1 MRNMNNHY
9 ILLADCK
16 DEIGI
21 TSLIST
27 TIKNTNS
34 NIFHLDHYT
43 DVQENENHLYLRIVF
58 DQNDEVKGLLEKE
71 LNSRNIHFKIYD
83 ANTKVKTAL
92 LVSKEDH
99 ALSEIMLRANRQEFP
114 IEISCV
120 ISNHENNRKFVE
132 DMGIPFHHVEVT
144 KDTKRQ
150 SEEEITEICEGYGV
164 DLLVLAKYMQIL
176 SPEFVDRHHLK
187 IINIHHSFLPSFIG
201 ANPYKQAYTRG
212 VKLIG
217 ATSHYVTEDL
227 DAGPII
233 EQDVVRV
240 NHRYTAQDMKNTG
253 RHVESEVLARAVRWH
268 CEHKVIVNGNKTIV
282 FS

>member
-1 MRNMNNHY
+1 MNNHY

-144 KDTKRQ
+144 KETKRQ
-150 SEEEITEICEGYGV
+150 SEEKITEICEGYGV

-253 RHVESEVLARAVRWH
+253 RHVESEVLARAVQWH

>member
-1 MRNMNNHY
+1 MRLCY
-9 ILLADCK
+9 EQTD
-16 DEIGI
+16 
-21 TSLIST
+21 
-27 TIKNTNS
+27 KNFLS
-34 NIFHLDHYT
+34 
-43 DVQENENHLYLRIVF
+43 
-58 DQNDEVKGLLEKE
+58 K
-71 LNSRNIHFKIYD
+71 
-83 ANTKVKTAL
+83 
-92 LVSKEDH
+92 LV
-99 ALSEIMLRANRQEFP
+99 
-114 IEISCV
+114 CV

-150 SEEEITEICEGYGV
+150 SEEKITEICEGYGV

-253 RHVESEVLARAVRWH
+253 RHVESEVLARAVQWH

>member
-1 MRNMNNHY
+1 MNNHY

-150 SEEEITEICEGYGV
+150 SEEKITEICEGYGV

-176 SPEFVDRHHLK
+176 SPEFVDRRHLK

-253 RHVESEVLARAVRWH
+253 RHVESEVLARAVQWH

>member
-150 SEEEITEICEGYGV
+150 SEEKITEICEGYGV

-187 IINIHHSFLPSFIG
+187 IINIHHSFLLSFIG

-253 RHVESEVLARAVRWH
+253 RHVESEVLARAVQWH

>member
-150 SEEEITEICEGYGV
+150 SEEKITEICEGYGV

-253 RHVESEVLARAVRWH
+253 RHVESEVLARAVQWH
-268 CEHKVIVNGNKTIV
+268 CEHKVINGNKTIV

>member
-1 MRNMNNHY
+1 MNNHY

-150 SEEEITEICEGYGV
+150 SEEKITEICEGYGV

>member
-1 MRNMNNHY
+1 MNNHY

-150 SEEEITEICEGYGV
+150 SEEKITEICEGYGV

-253 RHVESEVLARAVRWH
+253 RHVESEVLARAVQWH

>member
-1 MRNMNNHY
+1 MNNHY

-120 ISNHENNRKFVE
+120 ISNHDNNRKFVE

-150 SEEEITEICEGYGV
+150 SEEKITEICEGYGV

-253 RHVESEVLARAVRWH
+253 RHVESEVLARAVQWH

>member
-1 MRNMNNHY
+1 MNNHY

-187 IINIHHSFLPSFIG
+187 VINIHHSFLPSFIG

>member
-144 KDTKRQ
+144 KETKRQ
-150 SEEEITEICEGYGV
+150 SEEKITEICEGYGV

-253 RHVESEVLARAVRWH
+253 RHVESEVLARAVQWH

>member
-1 MRNMNNHY
+1 MNNHY

-21 TSLIST
+21 TSLIPT

-150 SEEEITEICEGYGV
+150 SEEKITEICEGYGV

-253 RHVESEVLARAVRWH
+253 RHVESEVLARAVQWH

>member
-1 MRNMNNHY
+1 MNDHY

-144 KDTKRQ
+144 KETKRQ
-150 SEEEITEICEGYGV
+150 SEEKITEICEGYGV

-253 RHVESEVLARAVRWH
+253 RHVESEVLARAVQWH

>member
-1 MRNMNNHY
+1 MSNHY

-16 DEIGI
+16 DEVGV
-21 TSLIST
+21 TSFIST
-27 TIKNTNS
+27 IIKETNS

-43 DVQENENHLYLRIVF
+43 DIQDNKNHLYLRIEF
-58 DQNDEVKGLLEKE
+58 DKNEKVKIQLEHALKEKNINFEIFDADE
-71 LNSRNIHFKIYD
+71 
-83 ANTKVKTAL
+83 KVKTAL

-99 ALSEIMLRANRQEFP
+99 ALSEIMLRAKRNEFP

-132 DMGIPFHHVEVT
+132 DMGIPFHHVPVN
-144 KDTKRQ
+144 KDSKSE
-150 SEEEITEICEGYGV
+150 SEEKITEICESYSV

-176 SPEFVDRHHLK
+176 SESFVNRHHLK
-187 IINIHHSFLPSFIG
+187 VINIHHSFLPSFIG
-201 ANPYKQAYTRG
+201 ANPYKQAYARG

-217 ATSHYVTEDL
+217 ATSHYVTKDL

-240 NHRYTAQDMKNTG
+240 NHRYTAQDMRNTG
-253 RHVESEVLARAVRWH
+253 RHVESAVLARAVQWH
-268 CEHKVIVNGNKTIV
+268 CEHKVIVNGNKTVV

>member
-1 MRNMNNHY
+1 MNNHY

>member
-1 MRNMNNHY
+1 RNMNNHY

-120 ISNHENNRKFVE
+120 ISNHENNRKFL
-132 DMGIPFHHVEVT
+132 
-144 KDTKRQ
+144 R
-150 SEEEITEICEGYGV
+150 SEEHTSELQSRF
-164 DLLVLAKYMQIL
+164 DLVCRLL
-176 SPEFVDRHHLK
+176 
-187 IINIHHSFLPSFIG
+187 
-201 ANPYKQAYTRG
+201 
-212 VKLIG
+212 
-217 ATSHYVTEDL
+217 
-227 DAGPII
+227 
-233 EQDVVRV
+233 
-240 NHRYTAQDMKNTG
+240 
-253 RHVESEVLARAVRWH
+253 
-268 CEHKVIVNGNKTIV
+268 
-282 FS
+282 

>member
-150 SEEEITEICEGYGV
+150 SEEKITEICEGYGV

-176 SPEFVDRHHLK
+176 SPEFVDRRHLK

-253 RHVESEVLARAVRWH
+253 RHVESEVLARAVQWH

>member
-1 MRNMNNHY
+1 MNYHY
-9 ILLADCK
+9 IFLADCK

-150 SEEEITEICEGYGV
+150 SEEKITEICEGYGV

-253 RHVESEVLARAVRWH
+253 RHVESEVLARAVQWH

>member
-71 LNSRNIHFKIYD
+71 LNRRNIHFKIYD

-150 SEEEITEICEGYGV
+150 SEEKITEICEGYGV

-253 RHVESEVLARAVRWH
+253 RHVESEVLARAVQWH

>member
-1 MRNMNNHY
+1 MNNHY

-16 DEIGI
+16 DEIGM

-150 SEEEITEICEGYGV
+150 SEEKITEICEGYGV

-253 RHVESEVLARAVRWH
+253 RHVESEVLARAVQWH

>member
-1 MRNMNNHY
+1 MNNHY

-253 RHVESEVLARAVRWH
+253 RHVESEVLARAVQWH

>member
-1 MRNMNNHY
+1 MNNHY

-150 SEEEITEICEGYGV
+150 SEEKITEICERYGV

-253 RHVESEVLARAVRWH
+253 RHVESEVLARAVQWH

>member
-1 MRNMNNHY
+1 MSKHY

-27 TIKNTNS
+27 IIKDTNS

-43 DVQENENHLYLRIVF
+43 DIQEEENHLYLRIEF
-58 DQNDEVKGLLEKE
+58 DKNDEVKSLLENE
-71 LNSRNIHFKIYD
+71 LTNRKINFQIFD
-83 ANTKVKTAL
+83 AEEKVKTAL

-132 DMGIPFHHVEVT
+132 DMGIPFHHVSVT
-144 KDTKRQ
+144 KETKRE
-150 SEEEITEICEGYGV
+150 SEDEITSICESYNV

-176 SPEFVDRHHLK
+176 SPTFVERHHLK

-240 NHRYTAQDMKNTG
+240 NHRYTAQDMKHTG
-253 RHVESEVLARAVRWH
+253 RYVESQVLARAVQWH
-268 CEHKVIVNGNKTIV
+268 CEHKVIVNGNKTVV

>member
-1 MRNMNNHY
+1 MNNHY

-132 DMGIPFHHVEVT
+132 DMGIPFHHVEIT

-150 SEEEITEICEGYGV
+150 SEEKITEICEGYGV

-253 RHVESEVLARAVRWH
+253 RHVESEVLARAVQWH

>member
-1 MRNMNNHY
+1 MNNHY

-150 SEEEITEICEGYGV
+150 SEEKITEICEGYGV

-217 ATSHYVTEDL
+217 ATSRYVTEDL

-253 RHVESEVLARAVRWH
+253 RHVESEVLARAVQWH

>member
-1 MRNMNNHY
+1 MNNHY

-92 LVSKEDH
+92 FVSKEDH

-144 KDTKRQ
+144 KETKRQ
-150 SEEEITEICEGYGV
+150 SEEKITEICEGYGV

-253 RHVESEVLARAVRWH
+253 RHVESEVLARAVQWH

>member
-1 MRNMNNHY
+1 MNNHY

-58 DQNDEVKGLLEKE
+58 DQNAEVKELLEQE
-71 LNSRNIHFKIYD
+71 LNSRNIHFTIYD

-240 NHRYTAQDMKNTG
+240 NHRYTAQDMRNTG
-253 RHVESEVLARAVRWH
+253 RHVESEVLARAVQWH

>member
-1 MRNMNNHY
+1 MNNHY

-132 DMGIPFHHVEVT
+132 DMGIPFYHVEVT

-150 SEEEITEICEGYGV
+150 SEEKITEICEGYGV

-253 RHVESEVLARAVRWH
+253 RHVESEVLARAVQWH

>member
-58 DQNDEVKGLLEKE
+58 DQNAEVKELLEQE
-71 LNSRNIHFKIYD
+71 LNSRNIHFTIYD

-150 SEEEITEICEGYGV
+150 SEEKITEICEGYGV

-253 RHVESEVLARAVRWH
+253 RHVESEVLARAVQWH

>member
-1 MRNMNNHY
+1 MNNHY

-58 DQNDEVKGLLEKE
+58 DQNAEVKELLEQE
-71 LNSRNIHFKIYD
+71 LNSRNIHFTIYD

-150 SEEEITEICEGYGV
+150 SEEKITEICEGYGV

-253 RHVESEVLARAVRWH
+253 RHVESEVLARAVQWH

>member
-1 MRNMNNHY
+1 MNDHY

-150 SEEEITEICEGYGV
+150 SEEKITEICEGYGV

-253 RHVESEVLARAVRWH
+253 RHVESEVLARAVQWH

>member
-1 MRNMNNHY
+1 MNNHY

-150 SEEEITEICEGYGV
+150 SEEKITKICEGYGV

-253 RHVESEVLARAVRWH
+253 RHVESEVLARAVQWH